1 MLLKLA
7 VELFISKHFER
18 RRREKCWTGQAEKPV
33 LQACQLTNIKQS
45 KESESTKT
53 YSDISLRPSRK
64 LGEELSKMISRQSAC
79 FVLFVCCCCCCFGG
93 VVVGVDFVVFCFVFP
108 LFLRSSFAFKKTEN
122 RVSFV

>member
-1 MLLKLA
+1 MPLKLA

-79 FVLFVCCCCCCFGG
+79 FVLFVCLFVCLF
-93 VVVGVDFVVFCFVFP
+93 VVVVVVV
-108 LFLRSSFAFKKTEN
+108 LGGL
-122 RVSFV
+122 